1 MTVRDIQNI
10 IESAAPLGLQESY
23 DNSGLQVGRENDEV
37 KGILVCLDITEEV
50 IDEASRKG
58 CNLVVSHHPLLFKSL
73 RCVSDRTPQQRC
85 VCDAISKGIALYS
98 AHTNLDNARGGVNFE
113 IAERIGLK
121 KLEWLLPIPGQ
132 DAGSGVV
139 GELAE
144 SVEAEA
150 FLQHLKAIFK
160 VEALR
165 CTDPKGKQVRKVAL
179 CGGAG
184 SFLISEAQA
193 KGVDCFITGE
203 IHYHDYFDAQHLL
216 LVSLG
221 HYESEQYTVDLLV
234 RMLER
239 ECPGVRVEATQLNTN
254 PIVTL

>member
-1 MTVRDIQNI
+1 M
-10 IESAAPLGLQESY
+10 
-23 DNSGLQVGRENDEV
+23 
-37 KGILVCLDITEEV
+37 
-50 IDEASRKG
+50 
-58 CNLVVSHHPLLFKSL
+58 
-73 RCVSDRTPQQRC
+73 
-85 VCDAISKGIALYS
+85 
-98 AHTNLDNARGGVNFE
+98 
-113 IAERIGLK
+113 
-121 KLEWLLPIPGQ
+121 LPIPGQ

-144 SVEAEA
+144 SMEAEA

-239 ECPGVRVEATQLNTN
+239 ACPGVRVEATQLNTN